1 VNSKPK
7 QLKFNVFATGTNKT
21 TTEKKF
27 ELEKVEHK
35 LKKQENIIKLIYQLK
50 EDVVST
56 HRNKELITQM
66 KEEEQEFEMIGKNE
80 QRLILPQHDA
90 APIIPQNLDI
100 NEDLD
105 DIVERQ
111 KSSNNGILGTLDKII
126 MKESKAKKWKL
137 EQEQIQNNPAV
148 KRNSVSPS
156 LDQPIVIIDQKNVL
170 NSQKSKFVTLSKD
183 SDKELANILAN
194 VVFEDDESKD
204 LLAEH
209 EISTLM
215 KEADTVIKNTKLL
228 EKHNS
233 VKTNKIDKLTPAI
246 KKRATGFLDHLLKI
260 NVSAI

>member
-7 QLKFNVFATGTNKT
+7 QLTFNVHATDTNKT

-50 EDVVST
+50 GEVVST
-56 HRNKELITQM
+56 QRNKELITQL
-66 KEEEQEFEMIGKNE
+66 KEEEQEVEMIGKDE
-80 QRLILPQHDA
+80 QRLILPQHDV
-90 APIIPQNLDI
+90 APIILQSIDN

-105 DIVERQ
+105 EFVERQ

-126 MKESKAKKWKL
+126 MKESKTKKWKL
-137 EQEQIQNNPAV
+137 EQEQNNPAV
-148 KRNSVSPS
+148 KRNSVCPS
-156 LDQPIVIIDQKNVL
+156 MHQPIVLIDQQKDL
-170 NSQKSKFVTLSKD
+170 NRQKSKLEPQSRN

-215 KEADTVIKNTKLL
+215 KEADTVIKNTNPP

-233 VKTNKIDKLTPAI
+233 VKMNEIDNLTPAV